1 MWKIKIHNIVHEIQ
15 PDISMNVIDSKEE
28 TVLKTKF
35 NDLLVIPNPGD
46 DR

>member
-1 MWKIKIHNIVHEIQ
+1 MWKIKIHNIVLEIQ
-15 PDISMNVIDSKEE
+15 SDISMNVIDSKEE

-35 NDLLVIPNPGD
+35 NDLLVNPTPGD